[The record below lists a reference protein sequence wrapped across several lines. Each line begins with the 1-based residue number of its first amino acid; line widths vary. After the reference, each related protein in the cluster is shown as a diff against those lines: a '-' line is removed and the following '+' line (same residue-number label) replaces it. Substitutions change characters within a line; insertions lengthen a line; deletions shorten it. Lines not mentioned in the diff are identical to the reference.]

1 MAVARYA
8 EAEYV
13 EVDVPWTIVA
23 LTPLATYGV
32 VFVAVNAGVL
42 TKSVTVCAP
51 ASLGDGVVNGAADEA
66 DIELSEDV
74 VDASVA
80 AAAEDREAGEADEA
94 DVKALLE
101 TDAGESI
108 GQSNTAW
115 QRHLTPSPHYPV
127 VARADL
133 KMPLHVSLVRQLCG
147 EAPSRLPDRSTR
159 GSGEALP
166 SSTSSIPRIPYTR
179 ILG

>member
-51 ASLGDGVVNGAADEA
+51 GSLGDGVANGAADEA

-80 AAAEDREAGEADEA
+80 AAADDREAGEADEA
-94 DVKALLE
+94 DVKAVLE
-101 TDAGESI
+101 IDAGESI
-108 GQSNTAW
+108 DQSNT
-115 QRHLTPSPHYPV
+115 V
-127 VARADL
+127 
-133 KMPLHVSLVRQLCG
+133 
-147 EAPSRLPDRSTR
+147 
-159 GSGEALP
+159 
-166 SSTSSIPRIPYTR
+166 
-179 ILG
+179 